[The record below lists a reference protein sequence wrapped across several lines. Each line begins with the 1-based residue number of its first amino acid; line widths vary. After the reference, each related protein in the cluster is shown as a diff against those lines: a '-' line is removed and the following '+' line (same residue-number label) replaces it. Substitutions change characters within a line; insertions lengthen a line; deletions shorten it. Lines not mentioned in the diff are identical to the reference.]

1 MNKLTKFRILS
12 FSAFIII
19 FLIISTLMNFFFED
33 LGGAYK
39 AMISGGLTALLAPRT
54 EKLKDQSGIQMQL
67 VWIFLKKPISI

>member
-12 FSAFIII
+12 FSGFIII

-39 AMISGGLTALLAPRT
+39 AMISGGLTARETLQNTVKTTSYLRAP
-54 EKLKDQSGIQMQL
+54 
-67 VWIFLKKPISI
+67 

>member
-19 FLIISTLMNFFFED
+19 FLIISTLMNLFFED

-54 EKLKDQSGIQMQL
+54 EKLKTQSGIQRQL
-67 VWIFLKKPISI
+67 VWVFLKKPISI